1 MQIIQQGLRVG
12 IAANCEFSAAD
23 DANSNDKRE
32 TQPVAAAIPKPA
44 RKPLKRWV
52 PSRKAE
58 IVEAVRGGFI
68 SLDDALER
76 YALSIDEYLM
86 WQRGL
91 ELFGHAGLRVNRTK
105 HLRLAT
111 TRFEDR

>member
-1 MQIIQQGLRVG
+1 MQITQQGLRVE
-12 IAANCEFSAAD
+12 ITANCQLGTAD
-23 DANSNDKRE
+23 HVNSNEKRE
-32 TQPVAAAIPKPA
+32 PATAPVMGPP

-58 IVEAVRGGFI
+58 IVAAVREGFI

-91 ELFGHAGLRVNRTK
+91 ELFGYAGLRVNK
-105 HLRLAT
+105 SKQLRHAT
-111 TRFEDR
+111 TRFEIP

>member
-1 MQIIQQGLRVG
+1 MQIIQDGLRLG
-12 IAANCEFSAAD
+12 IAANCEFSTAD
-23 DANSNDKRE
+23 NANSNETRE
-32 TQPVAAAIPKPA
+32 ARPADASGPV

-58 IVEAVRGGFI
+58 IVDAVRGGFI

-91 ELFGHAGLRVNRTK
+91 ELFGYAGLRVNKTK
-105 HLRLAT
+105 HLRQAT
-111 TRFEDR
+111 TRSENR

>member
-1 MQIIQQGLRVG
+1 MQIIQDGLRLG
-12 IAANCEFSAAD
+12 ITANCEFSTAD
-23 DANSNDKRE
+23 NANSNETRE
-32 TQPVAAAIPKPA
+32 TRPAEEAISGSA

-58 IVEAVRGGFI
+58 IVDAVRGGFI

-91 ELFGHAGLRVNRTK
+91 ELFGYAGLRVNRTK
-105 HLRLAT
+105 HLRQAT
-111 TRFEDR
+111 TRSENR

>member
-12 IAANCEFSAAD
+12 VAANCEFSAAD
-23 DANSNDKRE
+23 DANSNEKRE
-32 TQPVAAAIPKPA
+32 PAAATGPA

-68 SLDDALER
+68 SLDEALER